1 MEAELIAINGV
12 YKLADDMPA
21 TLYGKPVHATL
32 NGDSIVMVEMT

>member
-21 TLYGKPVHATL
+21 PMRGKPVHATL
-32 NGDSIVMVEMT
+32 KGDAIVMVAMT